1 MKLHRLAVALSTLLA
16 PVAAAAQPVSP
27 AIKHDHFGYRPA
39 DAKVAIFTANPG
51 ATVQIRDAV
60 TLAVVFT
67 IPTNGGS
74 IVAKGVDGPSSLD
87 TVWWVD
93 FAPFATLGT
102 YHLFSPAI
110 GGKSYDFTVRGD
122 VHRGV
127 LGAALKS
134 YYRQRCN
141 TPKHATHAGA
151 WADPV
156 ACHMGDVATS
166 PEVGHT
172 NHGLRDLTGGWHDAG
187 DYNKYVWGDTG
198 AALRFLLVAFEDHPW
213 AFGDDTGIPESG
225 NGVPDVLDEVKWE
238 LDWLLK
244 MQLPGG
250 AVLSRTHVPGFASDS
265 PPSADTNLRFYHDP
279 DDES

>member
-134 YYRQRCN
+134 YYR
-141 TPKHATHAGA
+141 
-151 WADPV
+151 
-156 ACHMGDVATS
+156 
-166 PEVGHT
+166 
-172 NHGLRDLTGGWHDAG
+172 
-187 DYNKYVWGDTG
+187 
-198 AALRFLLVAFEDHPW
+198 
-213 AFGDDTGIPESG
+213 
-225 NGVPDVLDEVKWE
+225 
-238 LDWLLK
+238 
-244 MQLPGG
+244 
-250 AVLSRTHVPGFASDS
+250 
-265 PPSADTNLRFYHDP
+265 PSAATLRSTRRTP
-279 DDES
+279 ARGPIPWPATWAMSPCRRKSGTPTTACAT